1 MTISHDRDLQ
11 GLRKAGRI
19 VAEVLGV
26 LETAVEP
33 GITTRELDFL
43 CAAELA
49 ARGAESAPAK
59 VYAFPG
65 SICISV
71 NEEAVHGI
79 PGSRTIA
86 AGDLVKLDLVAI
98 ADGYFADAARS
109 VVVPPAREET
119 RRLARCARSAWT
131 AAAGAARAGTTLQEL
146 GRTIEGAVRRGGF
159 RVIPELCGHGVGR
172 SIHEEPAIPNF
183 PHPAAAGR
191 LHEGLV
197 IAIEPIVSAG
207 GDEIV
212 EEDDGWTIRTRD
224 RSWVSHYE
232 NTVVVTRGKPIVLTT
247 L

>member
-26 LETAVEP
+26 LEAAVEP
-33 GITTRELDFL
+33 GITTLEIDSL

-59 VYAFPG
+59 VYDFPG

-86 AGDLVKLDLVAI
+86 AGDLVKLDLVAV

-119 RRLARCARSAWT
+119 RRLARCARNAWG
-131 AAAGAARAGTTLQEL
+131 AAAGAARAGE
-146 GRTIEGAVRRGGF
+146 ASAPRR
-159 RVIPELCGHGVGR
+159 
-172 SIHEEPAIPNF
+172 
-183 PHPAAAGR
+183 AG
-191 LHEGLV
+191 
-197 IAIEPIVSAG
+197 
-207 GDEIV
+207 
-212 EEDDGWTIRTRD
+212 
-224 RSWVSHYE
+224 
-232 NTVVVTRGKPIVLTT
+232 
-247 L
+247 